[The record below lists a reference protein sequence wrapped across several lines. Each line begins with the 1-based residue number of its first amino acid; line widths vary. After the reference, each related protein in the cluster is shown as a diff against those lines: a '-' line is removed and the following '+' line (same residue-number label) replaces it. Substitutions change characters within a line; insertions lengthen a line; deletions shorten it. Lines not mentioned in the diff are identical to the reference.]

1 MGLRFKSATLA
12 ENIGHL
18 LKIMFCKNEIVLI
31 ITLNYSSLN
40 YIFLIFFFNCV
51 MLFRL
56 PQPDMA
62 TNDVY
67 DYMLKCWEHNVQ
79 DRYCGWLG

>member
-1 MGLRFKSATLA
+1 MIFFGKKKKILLVFINRYWCFIFLSESLLVNHNLLIYMGLRFKSATLA

-40 YIFLIFFFNCV
+40 YIF
-51 MLFRL
+51 
-56 PQPDMA
+56 
-62 TNDVY
+62 
-67 DYMLKCWEHNVQ
+67 
-79 DRYCGWLG
+79 